1 MRQTTLQDLAIGN
14 KTETLVFEIF
24 ELDNI
29 MFSKYCCLMLAMVPI
44 ASLFPNS

>member
-24 ELDNI
+24 EMDI
-29 MFSKYCCLMLAMVPI
+29 MFSKYCCLMLAMLLLP
-44 ASLFPNS
+44 ACFQNS